1 MKTLLLLLLTF
12 ILYGCSESRTIS
24 KGSDA
29 FTTLEQKI
37 GLLKKYVNLNGK
49 NFKTLDYHIIYQDNS
64 TGMVPGPSDWDICII
79 AEIPE
84 TEISV
89 WIEGLKTLTEHPN
102 MDGFERVSTKIDYT
116 KINEWYHLSGS
127 SFVGL
132 NRKKR
137 ILVYR
142 SHTY

>member
-64 TGMVPGPSDWDICII
+64 TGMVPGVISLALYLSAAHKFSIFI
-79 AEIPE
+79 A
-84 TEISV
+84 
-89 WIEGLKTLTEHPN
+89 
-102 MDGFERVSTKIDYT
+102 
-116 KINEWYHLSGS
+116 
-127 SFVGL
+127 
-132 NRKKR
+132 
-137 ILVYR
+137 
-142 SHTY
+142 